1 MNENKKFPEIKLIAL
16 DMDGTLLNEKGEIP
30 KENRKAIKE
39 AQANGIH
46 VVLSTGRSIATCKD
60 HAESLLL
67 KTYLVTV
74 NGSEIWDWQGNLIER
89 NLVEAE
95 NIQWMWD
102 LSKKHKAKTWAIS
115 CNQIWNG
122 DMPEDISTLEW
133 LKFGFHMEDN
143 KIRASIMKELQ
154 DKGIFE
160 ISNSSPVN
168 IEVNALG
175 INKARGLKT
184 VCERLNVTMDQVMAV
199 GDSLNDISMI
209 KEAGLGVAM
218 GNAQEIVKQT
228 ADVVT
233 STNEEN
239 GVANAIRTW
248 ALKSEYVG
256 EN

>member
-1 MNENKKFPEIKLIAL
+1 MSKVKKYPTIKLIAL
-16 DMDGTLLNEKGEIP
+16 DMDGTLLNDKGEIP
-30 KENRKAIKE
+30 EENRKAIKE
-39 AQANGIH
+39 AQDKGIH

-67 KTYLVTV
+67 KTFLVTV

-95 NIQWMWD
+95 NIQWMYD

-115 CNQIWNG
+115 CDQVWN
-122 DMPEDISTLEW
+122 DNMPEDISTLEW
-133 LKFGFHMEDN
+133 LKFGFHIDDDQ
-143 KIRASIMKELQ
+143 IRANVMKELHE
-154 DKGIFE
+154 KGLFE

-184 VCERLNVTMDQVMAV
+184 VCERLNITMDQVMAV

-218 GNAQEIVKQT
+218 GNAQEVVKET
-228 ADVVT
+228 ADVT
-233 STNEEN
+233 TFTNEEN
-239 GVANAIRTW
+239 GVANAIRKW
-248 ALKSEYVG
+248 ALNSEYAVK
-256 EN
+256 N